1 VSEQQPTVHQHINDL
16 VAEEHSLR
24 ERLAKGEISADEE
37 HARLKAIE
45 TELDQLWDLLRQ
57 RQARSEFGQDPS
69 GAAARNESTVEG
81 YLQ

>member
-1 VSEQQPTVHQHINDL
+1 MSEEPTVHQHINDL

-24 ERLAKGEISADEE
+24 ERLAKGEISVDEE
-37 HARLKAIE
+37 HARLKAVE
-45 TELDQLWDLLRQ
+45 AELDQLWDLLRQ

-69 GAAARNESTVEG
+69 SASTRSESTVEG

>member
-1 VSEQQPTVHQHINDL
+1 MTDGPSVHQHINDL
-16 VAEEHSLR
+16 VAEEHTLR
-24 ERLAKGEISADEE
+24 ERLAKGEISVDEE

-45 TELDQLWDLLRQ
+45 RELDQLWDLLRQ

-69 GAAARNESTVEG
+69 DASTRSESTVEG

>member
-1 VSEQQPTVHQHINDL
+1 VAEEPSVRQHINDL
-16 VAEEHSLR
+16 VAEEHALR
-24 ERLAKGEISADEE
+24 QRLAEGEITAEEE
-37 HARLKAIE
+37 HSRLKALE

-69 GAAARNESTVEG
+69 DTSTRSGSTVEG